1 MKAALAQKE
10 TERSQIFVHE
20 SVRRGRL
27 ELRVSAARSLF
38 LGRAAAFALLLAVTT
53 PSLQAREWIEL
64 ANCRL
69 DADASNDADSF
80 HVKANGKEYIFRL
93 YFVDAAETDAGF
105 PERVAEQAKYFGITP
120 AQAIQLGIL
129 AKKFTRQKLAA
140 PFTVRTRM
148 QDALGRS
155 KKQRF
160 YAFIETSEGDLGE
173 LLVAN
178 GLARV
183 HGAIASSGSSA
194 PARQKRK
201 LEQLERVAKQQKVG
215 AWGASV
221 GRMTARLPKDP
232 AKSGVSSFDA
242 FFHPERVAAAV
253 AADESDEEPDV
264 PVPAP
269 TPTPLVPPPITRPAQ
284 TAPPAFASVPAAT
297 IAPAASAPKGAKL
310 DPNTATAEQLMAIK
324 GIGPVLADRIIE
336 ARPYKSSNE
345 LQKAKGIGPK
355 KYEAIRPYFVDP
367 PDAPQSQP

>member
-1 MKAALAQKE
+1 M
-10 TERSQIFVHE
+10 
-20 SVRRGRL
+20 
-27 ELRVSAARSLF
+27 
-38 LGRAAAFALLLAVTT
+38 
-53 PSLQAREWIEL
+53 
-64 ANCRL
+64 
-69 DADASNDADSF
+69 
-80 HVKANGKEYIFRL
+80 
-93 YFVDAAETDAGF
+93 DAAETDAGF
-105 PERVAEQAKYFGITP
+105 PERVAEQAKYFGVTP
-120 AQAIQLGIL
+120 AQALQLGIL

-160 YAFIETSEGDLGE
+160 YAFIETSDGDLGE

-183 HGAIASSGSSA
+183 HGAIASSGTSA

-215 AWGASV
+215 AWGASS

-242 FFHPERVAAAV
+242 FFHPERVAAAT
-253 AADESDEEPDV
+253 AAEEPEDELE
-264 PVPAP
+264 PAA
-269 TPTPLVPPPITRPAQ
+269 TPAPLVPPPMTRPAAI
-284 TAPPAFASVPAAT
+284 APASLVPAAKLVL
-297 IAPAASAPKGAKL
+297 PAAVTKDAKL

-324 GIGPVLADRIIE
+324 GIGPVLAGRIIE
-336 ARPYKSSNE
+336 ARPYKSADE

-355 KYEAIRPYFVDP
+355 KYEAIRPFFIDA
-367 PDAPQSQP
+367 PDAGQPAR

>member
-1 MKAALAQKE
+1 MNFAQYSRPLTRLVGVFVASYIALTAP
-10 TERSQIFVHE
+10 
-20 SVRRGRL
+20 GL
-27 ELRVSAARSLF
+27 E
-38 LGRAAAFALLLAVTT
+38 
-53 PSLQAREWIEL
+53 ARESKWVEL
-64 ANCRL
+64 KNCRL
-69 DADASNDADSF
+69 DTDASNDADSF
-80 HVKANGKEYIFRL
+80 HVKAEGKEYIFRL

-183 HGAIASSGSSA
+183 HGAIASSGTSA

-215 AWGASV
+215 AWGAPI

-242 FFHPERVAAAV
+242 FFYPERVAAAD
-253 AADESDEEPDV
+253 AAEEPDLEAEV
-264 PVPAP
+264 APAQP
-269 TPTPLVPPPITRPAQ
+269 TPTPLVPPPITRPTASAAVTPPRPSAAQAPAVQ
-284 TAPPAFASVPAAT
+284 TAPT
-297 IAPAASAPKGAKL
+297 EGAKL

-324 GIGPVLADRIIE
+324 GIGPVLAARIIE
-336 ARPYKSSNE
+336 ARPYKSADE
-345 LQKAKGIGPK
+345 LQKVRGIGPK
-355 KYEAIRPYFVDP
+355 KYEAMRPYFAAP
-367 PDAPQSQP
+367 PEGESSPR

>member
-1 MKAALAQKE
+1 MPVEA
-10 TERSQIFVHE
+10 RE
-20 SVRRGRL
+20 STWV
-27 ELRVSAARSLF
+27 ELR
-38 LGRAAAFALLLAVTT
+38 
-53 PSLQAREWIEL
+53 
-64 ANCRL
+64 NCRL

-80 HVKANGKEYIFRL
+80 HVKADGKEYIFRL

-105 PERVAEQAKYFGITP
+105 PERVAEQAKYFGVTP
-120 AQAIQLGIL
+120 AQAVQLGGL
-129 AKKFTRQKLAA
+129 AQKFTRQKLAT

-201 LEQLERVAKQQKVG
+201 LEQLESVAKQQKVG

-221 GRMTARLPKDP
+221 GRMAARLPKEP
-232 AKSGVSSFDA
+232 AKGASSFDA
-242 FFHPERVAAAV
+242 FFHPERVATATP
-253 AADESDEEPDV
+253 AADSTDEPQDV
-264 PVPAP
+264 VPAP
-269 TPTPLVPPPITRPAQ
+269 TPAPLIPPPSTRAAPATQ
-284 TAPPAFASVPAAT
+284 ASAKASVSVPAASVQT
-297 IAPAASAPKGAKL
+297 KL

-324 GIGPVLADRIIE
+324 GIGPVLAGRIIE
-336 ARPYKSSNE
+336 ARPYTSANE

-355 KYEAIRPYFVDP
+355 KYEAIRPFFVDP
-367 PDAPQSQP
+367 PAAQPTP

>member
-1 MKAALAQKE
+1 MLNFARYSSRLLLIAVFASSYLGLTAAALEA
-10 TERSQIFVHE
+10 RD
-20 SVRRGRL
+20 
-27 ELRVSAARSLF
+27 RV
-38 LGRAAAFALLLAVTT
+38 
-53 PSLQAREWIEL
+53 WIEL
-64 ANCRL
+64 KNCRL

-80 HVKANGKEYIFRL
+80 HVKADGKEYIFRL

-105 PERVAEQAKYFGITP
+105 PERVAEQAKYFGVTP
-120 AQAIQLGIL
+120 AQAIQLGVL
-129 AKKFTRQKLAA
+129 AKKFTRQKLSA

-155 KKQRF
+155 KKQRY

-221 GRMTARLPKDP
+221 GRMTARLRKDP
-232 AKSGVSSFDA
+232 AKGGVSSFDA
-242 FFHPERVAAAV
+242 FFHPERAAAATTT
-253 AADESDEEPDV
+253 AAPDDTEDALEAV
-264 PVPAP
+264 EAPA
-269 TPTPLVPPPITRPAQ
+269 TPAPLVPPPITRPAA
-284 TAPPAFASVPAAT
+284 TAVPRVVPVPTAA
-297 IAPAASAPKGAKL
+297 PSAPIAAGGKL

-324 GIGPVLADRIIE
+324 GIGPILAGRIIE
-336 ARPYKSSNE
+336 ARPYKSANE

-355 KYEAIRPYFVDP
+355 KYEAIRPYFMDP
-367 PDAPQSQP
+367 PAGSATP

>member
-1 MKAALAQKE
+1 LRADGQTCRIARLAFAALAAW
-10 TERSQIFVHE
+10 TV
-20 SVRRGRL
+20 
-27 ELRVSAARSLF
+27 
-38 LGRAAAFALLLAVTT
+38 AL
-53 PSLQAREWIEL
+53 PSLEARERPWVEL
-64 ANCRL
+64 KNCRL

-80 HVKANGKEYIFRL
+80 HVKAQGREYIFRL

-105 PERVAEQAKYFGITP
+105 PERVAEQAKYFGVTP

-129 AKKFTRQKLAA
+129 ARTFTRQKLAT

-183 HGAIASSGSSA
+183 HGAIASSGTSA

-232 AKSGVSSFDA
+232 AKNGVSSFDA
-242 FFHPERVAAAV
+242 FFHPERIVAAA
-253 AADESDEEPDV
+253 AEDRDV
-264 PVPAP
+264 ELEATAVRA
-269 TPTPLVPPPITRPAQ
+269 TSAPLVPPPTTRPAATSGENVAQ
-284 TAPPAFASVPAAT
+284 SVPTATAA
-297 IAPAASAPKGAKL
+297 GGKL
-310 DPNTATAEQLMAIK
+310 DPNTATAEQLMALN
-324 GIGPVLADRIIE
+324 GIGPVLASRIIE
-336 ARPYKSSNE
+336 ARPYKNSNE

-355 KYEAIRPYFVDP
+355 KYEAIRPYFIDP
-367 PDAPQSQP
+367 PDAEQSQP

>member
-1 MKAALAQKE
+1 MPRISSKGFWLVRATAIAVWLALPTSPAA
-10 TERSQIFVHE
+10 
-20 SVRRGRL
+20 
-27 ELRVSAARSLF
+27 
-38 LGRAAAFALLLAVTT
+38 
-53 PSLQAREWIEL
+53 AREWVVL
-64 ANCRL
+64 QNCRL
-69 DADASNDADSF
+69 DGDASNDADSF
-80 HVKANGKEYIFRL
+80 HVKFAGKEYIFRL

-120 AQAIQLGIL
+120 TQAIQLGIL
-129 AKKFTRQKLAA
+129 AKKFSRQKLAA

-183 HGAIASSGSSA
+183 HGAIASSGRSA

-242 FFHPERVAAAV
+242 FFHPERVAAATATK
-253 AADESDEEPDV
+253 AADDEDDEPEATAA
-264 PVPAP
+264 PA
-269 TPTPLVPPPITRPAQ
+269 TPAPLVPPPITRPAA
-284 TAPPAFASVPAAT
+284 TPPASLVPVSKA
-297 IAPAASAPKGAKL
+297 APAAPLVAGGKL

-324 GIGPVLADRIIE
+324 GIGPILAGRIIE

-355 KYEAIRPYFVDP
+355 KYEAIRPYFIDP
-367 PDAPQSQP
+367 PAAEERQP

>member
-1 MKAALAQKE
+1 MRAKRQSSRFAGLLLGALAVWPLALPADARDAKW
-10 TERSQIFVHE
+10 V
-20 SVRRGRL
+20 
-27 ELRVSAARSLF
+27 EL
-38 LGRAAAFALLLAVTT
+38 T
-53 PSLQAREWIEL
+53 
-64 ANCRL
+64 NCRL

-80 HVKANGKEYIFRL
+80 HVKAAGKEYIFRL

-105 PERVAEQAKYFGITP
+105 PERVAEQAKYFGVTP
-120 AQAIQLGIL
+120 AQAIQLGVL

-183 HGAIASSGSSA
+183 HGAIASSGTSA

-221 GRMTARLPKDP
+221 GRMTARMPKDP

-242 FFHPERVAAAV
+242 FFHPERAAA
-253 AADESDEEPDV
+253 ANEPAVEPEDAV
-264 PVPAP
+264 PPPTPAP
-269 TPTPLVPPPITRPAQ
+269 IVPPPITRPA
-284 TAPPAFASVPAAT
+284 ASPVASVAPASKA
-297 IAPAASAPKGAKL
+297 APAAPITAGAKL
-310 DPNTATAEQLMAIK
+310 DPNSATAEQLMAIK
-324 GIGPVLADRIIE
+324 GIGPILAARIIE
-336 ARPYKSSNE
+336 ARPYKSANE

-367 PDAPQSQP
+367 ADAAEQPKP

>member
-1 MKAALAQKE
+1 LLFAAVVAWTLATAPAE
-10 TERSQIFVHE
+10 
-20 SVRRGRL
+20 
-27 ELRVSAARSLF
+27 
-38 LGRAAAFALLLAVTT
+38 
-53 PSLQAREWIEL
+53 ARERVWVEL
-64 ANCRL
+64 KNCRL
-69 DADASNDADSF
+69 DSDASNDADSF
-80 HVKANGKEYIFRL
+80 HVKADGQEYIFRL

-105 PERVAEQAKYFGITP
+105 PERVAEQAKYFGVTP

-160 YAFIETSEGDLGE
+160 YAFIETGEGDLGE

-183 HGAIASSGSSA
+183 HGAIASSGTSA

-242 FFHPERVAAAV
+242 FFHPERVAAATTTAGPEDADDEPEAT
-253 AADESDEEPDV
+253 AAAAT
-264 PVPAP
+264 PA
-269 TPTPLVPPPITRPAQ
+269 PLVPPPITRP
-284 TAPPAFASVPAAT
+284 TAAAAPNVVPVSK
-297 IAPAASAPKGAKL
+297 AASAAPAVAGGKL

-324 GIGPVLADRIIE
+324 GIGPVLAGRIIE
-336 ARPYKSSNE
+336 ARPYTSANE

-355 KYEAIRPYFVDP
+355 KYEAIRPYFIDP
-367 PDAPQSQP
+367 PAGEGAP